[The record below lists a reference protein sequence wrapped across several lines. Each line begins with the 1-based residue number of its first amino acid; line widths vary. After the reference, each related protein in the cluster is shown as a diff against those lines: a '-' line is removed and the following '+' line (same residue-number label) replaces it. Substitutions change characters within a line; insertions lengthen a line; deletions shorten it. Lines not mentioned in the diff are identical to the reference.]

1 MYTYNKNNNNLFFQD
16 YKLRI
21 QIEELKELQNK
32 AHSHIIT
39 IKLST
44 KFCRNDTL
52 SKHRIVS
59 LTLCEHLV
67 PLVKQQASSEH
78 ARAGAESRDHR
89 RGNEIP
95 RAVDQS
101 ETVSMRVSNT
111 PQTVLESIEEGTKFR
126 VDED

>member
-1 MYTYNKNNNNLFFQD
+1 M
-16 YKLRI
+16 
-21 QIEELKELQNK
+21 
-32 AHSHIIT
+32 
-39 IKLST
+39 
-44 KFCRNDTL
+44 
-52 SKHRIVS
+52 
-59 LTLCEHLV
+59 

-78 ARAGAESRDHR
+78 ARVRAESSDHR

-111 PQTVLESIEEGTKFR
+111 PQTVLESIEEETKFR

>member
-1 MYTYNKNNNNLFFQD
+1 MKT
-16 YKLRI
+16 KLEPQNHNQIFHEILSGRI
-21 QIEELKELQNK
+21 
-32 AHSHIIT
+32 
-39 IKLST
+39 
-44 KFCRNDTL
+44 L

-59 LTLCEHLV
+59 LTLCKHLV

-78 ARAGAESRDHR
+78 ARARAESRDYR

-111 PQTVLESIEEGTKFR
+111 PQTVLESIEEETKFR

>member
-1 MYTYNKNNNNLFFQD
+1 MYIYKSNNNRFFQD

-21 QIEELKELQNK
+21 QIEELKELENK
-32 AHSHIIT
+32 AHSHITT

-44 KFCRNDTL
+44 KFCRDDIL

-59 LTLCEHLV
+59 LTLCEHLM

-78 ARAGAESRDHR
+78 ARVGAESRDHK

-111 PQTVLESIEEGTKFR
+111 LQTVLESIEEGTKFR